1 MSERYEREIE
11 EIMGEAGDLRPR
23 RPLRQHF
30 KDAQERAGQSLR
42 QEAGHWLRWLTPKKV
57 GGLGAV
63 VLIASLFARSP
74 AVIGAAIGLL
84 LLAYLLVIARGQKS
98 FKEQTGYEKTW
109 RGEPVKYSNNGGGAD
124 WRGRFRR
131 FFGKKK

>member
-11 EIMGEAGDLRPR
+11 EIMGETGDLRPR
-23 RPLRQHF
+23 RPLREHF
-30 KDAQERAGQSLR
+30 KEAQERAGQSLR
-42 QEAGHWLRWLTPKKV
+42 LEAGSWLRWLTPKRV
-57 GGLGAV
+57 GGLGAI
-63 VLIASLFARSP
+63 LLFASLFARSP

-84 LLAYLLVIARGQKS
+84 LFAYLLHIARGQTS
-98 FKEQTGYEKTW
+98 FKDQTGYEKTW
-109 RGEPVKYSNNGGGAD
+109 RGEAVDGGAD